1 MTEFAENRSHRKKQ
15 ETTQAEK
22 SAWTEHKGQKE
33 DEEVDTGEEV
43 QKEKWY
49 QLLQWQKWYMQLIP
63 EVKKGEETE
72 VQKSRKLYTTEILR
86 MDIFI

>member
-1 MTEFAENRSHRKKQ
+1 MTEFAENEVIGRNKRPLRQ
-15 ETTQAEK
+15 K
-22 SAWTEHKGQKE
+22 SAWTEHKGQKK